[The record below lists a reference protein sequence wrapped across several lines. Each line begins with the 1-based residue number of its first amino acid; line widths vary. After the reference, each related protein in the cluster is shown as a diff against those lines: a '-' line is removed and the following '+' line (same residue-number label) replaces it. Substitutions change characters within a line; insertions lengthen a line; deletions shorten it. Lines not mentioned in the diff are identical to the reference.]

1 MTESKHCQM
10 TLRITNRLSS
20 PRIVVLEPWT
30 GEYTLQP
37 GAAFD
42 IVAEGDMS
50 YPLDVEVDDSRIVV
64 YCFDSQ
70 GASLSIFQDGREL
83 VRSE

>member
-1 MTESKHCQM
+1 MAAEPQRRM
-10 TLRITNRLSS
+10 TLRLTNRL
-20 PRIVVLEPWT
+20 RVARVVVLEPWT

-37 GAAFD
+37 GTSFD

-50 YPLDVEVDDSRIVV
+50 YPLEVEVADDRIVV
-64 YCFDSQ
+64 YCFDSE
-70 GASLSIFQDGREL
+70 GASLTIFQDGQEL